1 MVQPIDQESF
11 GKTTASFI
19 PIALT
24 EVALAILCWSASAL
38 VGDCPGHMDSFSES
52 IATLP
57 LKDLA
62 VYTIPNLSSVSPNLL
77 SNQSSQAESN
87 QGKLR
92 IILTLNSNPNKKDLN
107 ALKNLIIKNFHMNIG
122 MYKMNIHFITHVLI
136 LDPVDSG

>member
-1 MVQPIDQESF
+1 
-11 GKTTASFI
+11 
-19 PIALT
+19 
-24 EVALAILCWSASAL
+24 
-38 VGDCPGHMDSFSES
+38 MDSFSES
-52 IATLP
+52 IATLL

-62 VYTIPNLSSVSPNLL
+62 VHTIPNLSSVSPNLL

-122 MYKMNIHFITHVLI
+122 MYKMNIHVLI
-136 LDPVDSG
+136 LDPVNSG